1 MTSARLELI
10 IRMTPDKLRTLW
22 HRASHTWLVASSSQG
37 AISVVEIVRQA
48 GAQEKEG
55 KEVMIKNRDPGSCA
69 RRIIAC
75 GGVMMVPSSHRRRL
89 IVWCAA
95 PYSFSYDLERAKLFV
110 EGDDLWMSLD
120 HMALEVEDAQ
130 LLEGRGSRQRHVG
143 LVGWLVGWSNQKV
156 ANAQEKKS
164 VTSH

>member
-48 GAQEKEG
+48 GA
-55 KEVMIKNRDPGSCA
+55 
-69 RRIIAC
+69 
-75 GGVMMVPSSHRRRL
+75 H
-89 IVWCAA
+89 
-95 PYSFSYDLERAKLFV
+95 SFSYDLERAKLFV